1 MKRWQLEVRH
11 VSDLLIELGCEEL
24 PAASVVPMAEHLG
37 KVLSEVLAAS
47 ELCQSPPKIYATPRR
62 IAALFTDVGER
73 QADASVER
81 RGPAKAAAY
90 KDGEPTKALLGF
102 LRSAKVELSDVL
114 TVETPKGEW
123 IVVRQT
129 QAGKTLAEVVEQ
141 ALPDL
146 IKTMP
151 MPKRMRWS
159 ASTHEFLRPV
169 VWLLAMHGSNVM
181 PLQLLGLTASNTTRG
196 HRFHAPGELLVSD
209 PADYESTLEK
219 AYVMADSAK
228 RRERIVSDVAALAKS
243 LGGAPVMDDGL
254 VDEVT
259 ALVEWPVALAG
270 SFDKEFLE
278 IPKEALIQTMQEN
291 QRYFA
296 LLDNNDEL
304 LPSFITI
311 ANIESVNVD
320 SVVDGNERVIRPR
333 FADTMFFWN
342 QDKKVSLASHQEQ
355 LGRLLFQEKL
365 GSVADKVARMAT
377 LGKWLSVQLSVD
389 ADDIATAVSLCK
401 CDLNTEIVK
410 ELAKMQGICG
420 RYYALREGYN
430 AGVAQAMEQHYFPKQ
445 AGGPLP
451 AGDISQVV
459 SLADKT
465 DTVVG
470 IFGLGMTPTGT
481 KDPFGLRRAS
491 IGITRIIIEQQ
502 RDLDLV
508 ELLKVSRDSFGGRL
522 TDPDLDA
529 LLAYVVER
537 LRGYLLDQGKAA
549 DAVDAVLA
557 KKVTRPLD
565 IVSRVDAIEQ
575 FRSSDAAVSLAAAS
589 KRIANILK
597 KVDTQFPQQVDTALL
612 QHAAEEDL
620 YQQLEALQPS
630 IEAAMAKRDY
640 ASAMQDTAQLRKPVD
655 AFFDDV
661 MVMDEDL
668 ALRGNRLALLHR
680 VNTLCCGTAELG
692 LLRPEELTAKG
703 AIH

>member
-1 MKRWQLEVRH
+1 MA
-11 VSDLLIELGCEEL
+11 DLLIELGCEEL

-37 KVLSEVLAAS
+37 KVLHEVLATS
-47 ELCQSPPKIYATPRR
+47 ELCKTPPKIFATPRR
-62 IAALFTDVGER
+62 IAALFSDVGDR

-90 KDGEPTKALLGF
+90 KEGEPTKALLGF
-102 LRSAKVELSDVL
+102 LRSANVDLADVQ
-114 TVETPKGEW
+114 TVDTPKGEW

-129 QAGKTLAEVVEQ
+129 QAGKSLSDVLAK

-159 ASTHEFLRPV
+159 DHSHEFLRPV
-169 VWLLAMHGSNVM
+169 VWLLALHGSDVV
-181 PLQLLGLTASNTTRG
+181 PLELLGLKASNTTRG
-196 HRFHAPGELLVSD
+196 HRFHAPGELPVTE
-209 PADYESTLEK
+209 PAAYEDILHK
-219 AYVMADSAK
+219 AYVIANPVE
-228 RRERIVSDVAALAKS
+228 RRSRIVQEAAALATE
-243 LGGAPVMDDGL
+243 LGGSPVMDDDL
-254 VDEVT
+254 VDEVN

-270 SFDKEFLE
+270 RFDEEFLE

-296 LLDNNDEL
+296 LLDAQGDL
-304 LPSFITI
+304 LPAFITI
-311 ANIESVNVD
+311 ANLESVNVQ

-342 QDKKVSLASHQEQ
+342 QDKKMPLASHQEE

-365 GSVADKVARMAT
+365 GSVADKVARMGT
-377 LGKWLSVQLSVD
+377 LGQWLGAQLNVD
-389 ADDIATAVSLCK
+389 KDEIATAVSLCK

-420 RYYALREGYN
+420 RYYALREGYS
-430 AGVAQAMEQHYFPKQ
+430 ASVAQAMEQHYFPKQ

-451 AGDISQVV
+451 EDDVSQVV

-470 IFGLGMTPTGT
+470 IFGLGMIPTGT

-491 IGITRIIIEQQ
+491 IGIARIIIEQQ
-502 RDLDLV
+502 RDIDLV
-508 ELLKVSRDSFGGRL
+508 ELLSASRASFAHRL
-522 TDPDLDA
+522 PDPDLDA
-529 LLAYVVER
+529 LLAYVMER
-537 LRGYLLDQGKAA
+537 LRGYLLEQGKAA
-549 DAVDAVLA
+549 DAIDAVLA
-557 KKVTRPLD
+557 KQLTRPLD
-565 IVSRVDAIEQ
+565 IVSRIDAIQQ
-575 FRSSDAAVSLAAAS
+575 FRRSDAAASLAAAS

-597 KVDTQFPQQVDTALL
+597 KVEQALPEHVDDTLFKHPAETALF
-612 QHAAEEDL
+612 
-620 YQQLEALQPS
+620 QQLEVVQPA
-630 IEAAMAKRDY
+630 IEAAMSKRDY
-640 ASAMQDTAQLRKPVD
+640 AKAMQDTAQLKQTVD

-668 ALRGNRLALLHR
+668 ALRANRLALLQR
-680 VNTLCCGTAELG
+680 VNSLCCGTAELG
-692 LLRPEELTAKG
+692 LLRPEEATG
-703 AIH
+703 AGQVA